1 MSSPSTA
8 VKQPHNLRL
17 QPTQLIGRD
26 HDLDV
31 VCQRLLQP
39 DVRLLTLSGPGG
51 TGKTRLAVAV
61 GERVLDL
68 FDHGVF
74 FVDLAPLSDPKLV
87 VPTVAQT
94 LGIAEVAGLG
104 LLEHLTD
111 VLVTQRILLLLDN
124 FEHVASAAPDVAH
137 LLANCPGVRVLATS
151 REGLHLTWERL
162 HPVAPL
168 RVPNLHDLPTS
179 DELSQVPAV
188 ALFVERARAVQP
200 GFTLDK
206 SNARAVAELCVRLDG
221 LPLAIVLAAARSH
234 VLPPRALL
242 NRLAQHLDLLS
253 SDARDE
259 PARHRTLQAAIAWSY
274 NLLTAEE
281 QTLLRRLS
289 VFAGGWTIE
298 AAEGVC
304 AGAPIERTSVFDL
317 LAHLVARSLVV
328 ADEHDSDVRYRLLET
343 VRQFAAA
350 ELAQSDEAVAA
361 RVRHRDWYLALAE
374 RSLWT
379 EVDSRHAVSLSTD
392 HDNFR
397 IALRWSL
404 TMGDAE
410 RGLRLGVGLWLTW
423 YLRSFHTEGRAW
435 LAELLA
441 LPDAAASASRAM
453 ALNFAGHLTYCQ
465 GDLATAE
472 VLAQEGLEVAQRL
485 GDRPAAAASGHIL
498 GLIAHGHGDLAHAQ
512 ALFQEAMQV
521 NQALDSRVWEAI
533 AHTVSFV
540 CSWIRMSTSEPA
552 CLPRPTWPSFS
563 SAAIRGERQQ
573 P

>member
-1 MSSPSTA
+1 
-8 VKQPHNLRL
+8 
-17 QPTQLIGRD
+17 
-26 HDLDV
+26 
-31 VCQRLLQP
+31 
-39 DVRLLTLSGPGG
+39 
-51 TGKTRLAVAV
+51 
-61 GERVLDL
+61 
-68 FDHGVF
+68 
-74 FVDLAPLSDPKLV
+74 
-87 VPTVAQT
+87 
-94 LGIAEVAGLG
+94 
-104 LLEHLTD
+104 
-111 VLVTQRILLLLDN
+111 
-124 FEHVASAAPDVAH
+124 
-137 LLANCPGVRVLATS
+137 
-151 REGLHLTWERL
+151 
-162 HPVAPL
+162 
-168 RVPNLHDLPTS
+168 
-179 DELSQVPAV
+179 VPAV

-328 ADEHDSDVRYRLLET
+328 ADEHDGDVCYRLLET
-343 VRQFAAA
+343 VRQFAAS
-350 ELAQSDEAVAA
+350 ELAQSDEAVAV

-404 TMGDAE
+404 MMGDAE

-423 YLRSFHTEGRAW
+423 YLRSF
-435 LAELLA
+435 
-441 LPDAAASASRAM
+441 AAGATLSCQWTRPASR
-453 ALNFAGHLTYCQ
+453 L
-465 GDLATAE
+465 
-472 VLAQEGLEVAQRL
+472 R
-485 GDRPAAAASGHIL
+485 S
-498 GLIAHGHGDLAHAQ
+498 
-512 ALFQEAMQV
+512 
-521 NQALDSRVWEAI
+521 
-533 AHTVSFV
+533 
-540 CSWIRMSTSEPA
+540 CSS
-552 CLPRPTWPSFS
+552 PRS
-563 SAAIRGERQQ
+563 
-573 P
+573 

>member
-1 MSSPSTA
+1 
-8 VKQPHNLRL
+8 
-17 QPTQLIGRD
+17 
-26 HDLDV
+26 
-31 VCQRLLQP
+31 
-39 DVRLLTLSGPGG
+39 
-51 TGKTRLAVAV
+51 V
-61 GERVLDL
+61 GERLLDL
-68 FDHGVF
+68 FEHGVF

-87 VPTVAQT
+87 IPTVAQT

-104 LLEHLTD
+104 LLDHLTD

-234 VLPPRALL
+234 LLPPRALL
-242 NRLAQHLDLLS
+242 DRLAQHLDLLS

-274 NLLTAEE
+274 NSLTAEE

-304 AGAPIERTSVFDL
+304 AGAPIERTAVFDL

-328 ADEHDSDVRYRLLET
+328 ADEHDSDARSRLLET

-350 ELAQSDEAVAA
+350 ELAQSDEAVAV

-379 EVDSRHAVSLSTD
+379 EVDSRHAVSLSPD

-404 TMGDAE
+404 TRGDAE

-453 ALNFAGHLTYCQ
+453 ALSFAGHLAYCQ

-472 VLAQEGLEVAQRL
+472 VLVQEGLEVAQRH
-485 GDRPAAAASGHIL
+485 GDRPAAAAAGHIL
-498 GLIAHGHGDLAHAQ
+498 GLIAHSRGDLSLAR
-512 ALFQEAMQV
+512 
-521 NQALDSRVWEAI
+521 S
-533 AHTVSFV
+533 
-540 CSWIRMSTSEPA
+540 
-552 CLPRPTWPSFS
+552 CLRTRPNSIKGLTTASG
-563 SAAIRGERQQ
+563 R
-573 P
+573 